1 MLASGR
7 LPRVS
12 SDPDPLHPTAAR
24 FREALLA
31 DGVDVEVRML
41 PGSARTAA
49 EAAESIGVELGQI
62 VKSLVFVRG
71 EEPVVVLC
79 AGDRRVDAERLG
91 LTPASPDV
99 VREATGYAI
108 GGVPPFGHARAHETL
123 IDESLQRF
131 DVVWAAAGHPR
142 AVFEI
147 SVGDLIAAVPEA
159 DVTDVT
165 EG

>member
-1 MLASGR
+1 MSASGS
-7 LPRVS
+7 PR
-12 SDPDPLHPTAAR
+12 R
-24 FREALLA
+24 ALTS
-31 DGVDVEVRML
+31 
-41 PGSARTAA
+41 SAR
-49 EAAESIGVELGQI
+49 
-62 VKSLVFVRG
+62 
-71 EEPVVVLC
+71 
-79 AGDRRVDAERLG
+79 RL
-91 LTPASPDV
+91 
-99 VREATGYAI
+99 ATRSGAFS
-108 GGVPPFGHARAHETL
+108 FGHARAHETL